1 MADVY
6 ARNIGAMAEAYV
18 ASMSMATNMIFAGM
32 EITQATTNFTR
43 QNAKEALVLIQI
55 QLDHLH

>member
-6 ARNIGAMAEAYV
+6 ARNIEAMTEAYV

-32 EITQATTNFTR
+32 EVTQATTNFTR
-43 QNAKEALVLIQI
+43 QNAKEA
-55 QLDHLH
+55 

>member
-6 ARNIGAMAEAYV
+6 ARNIEAMTEAYV

-32 EITQATTNFTR
+32 EVTQAITNFTR
-43 QNAKEALVLIQI
+43 QNAKEA
-55 QLDHLH
+55 